1 MHGQESHLTL
11 QRMAVKVGLLLCT
24 LHADDDISQHL
35 AAVVLVHIVFAIH
48 PQRETQ
54 HISGHGLVAV
64 LVVQL
69 CNGSVIHKGNA
80 DLCRC
85 FKVFIF
91 QYSIAG
97 TADKDTQTRRNL
109 DGLL

>member
-1 MHGQESHLTL
+1 M
-11 QRMAVKVGLLLCT
+11 RMAVKVGLLLST
-24 LHADDDISQHL
+24 LHADDDIPQHL

-69 CNGSVIHKGNA
+69 TYVFLRSAQQVRRPTEQLPYFFILMFFPFHKHKRNA
-80 DLCRC
+80 
-85 FKVFIF
+85 
-91 QYSIAG
+91 
-97 TADKDTQTRRNL
+97 RRDEL
-109 DGLL
+109 